1 MIDSMIINSII
12 NDVVLKPLLLTDC
25 THSSCVY
32 IVDFE
37 QIRSLKKLG

>member
-1 MIDSMIINSII
+1 MIDSMIIKSIV

-25 THSSCVY
+25 AHSSCVY
-32 IVDFE
+32 IVDFK